1 MKTVKM
7 KLSALKLPERNVRMH
22 TDKQLKEFE
31 RSITMF
37 GQIRPI
43 VTDENGVILA
53 GNGLYEALKRMNRTE
68 ADVLKVTGLSENQ
81 KKKLMLA
88 DNKIFGLGVDD
99 LSALDAFL
107 ADLKDDLDI
116 PGFDED
122 LLRSMAAE
130 ASAVTE
136 QLQEYGTLDP
146 GEIENIRAAGE
157 RKATYMETGLH
168 RRNPGNF
175 PRKRRTGTPFSGTR
189 NPSGGLS
196 YVPTAGVRYG
206 YKAHSFGHGR
216 GDCRENPYPQ
226 RVRQRRPR
234 VYVLFR
240 RQGQPVVG
248 AVGFEPDS
256 KRGD

>member
-7 KLSALKLPERNVRMH
+7 KLSALKPPERNVRMH
-22 TDKQLKEFE
+22 TDRQLKEFE

-53 GNGLYEALKRMNRTE
+53 GNGLYETLKRMGRME

-136 QLQEYGTLDP
+136 QLQEYGTLAP
-146 GEIENIRAAGE
+146 GEIENLRAARE
-157 RKATYMETGLH
+157 RKAAYMESGLPEESDADGNAPVESVESNAVPESAEPEPV
-168 RRNPGNF
+168 RRSVVCPHCG
-175 PRKRRTGTPFSGTR
+175 GTVW
-189 NPSGGLS
+189 L
-196 YVPTAGVRYG
+196 
-206 YKAHSFGHGR
+206 
-216 GDCRENPYPQ
+216 
-226 RVRQRRPR
+226 
-234 VYVLFR
+234 
-240 RQGQPVVG
+240 
-248 AVGFEPDS
+248 
-256 KRGD
+256 

>member
-7 KLSALKLPERNVRMH
+7 KLASLKPPERNVRMH

-136 QLQEYGTLDP
+136 QLREYGTLDP

-157 RKATYMETGLH
+157 RKENYMANGL
-168 RRNPGNF
+168 
-175 PRKRRTGTPFSGTR
+175 PR
-189 NPSGGLS
+189 
-196 YVPTAGVRYG
+196 
-206 YKAHSFGHGR
+206 
-216 GDCRENPYPQ
+216 
-226 RVRQRRPR
+226 
-234 VYVLFR
+234 
-240 RQGQPVVG
+240 
-248 AVGFEPDS
+248 EPDS
-256 KRGD
+256 DTDAPVENPVESVESNAVPENAEPEPARRSVICPHCGGTVWL